1 MTEQLLTYPSTNPT
15 LTLTV
20 VISWQSLRYVTREG
34 RALGVQLLR
43 LTNEK
48 NAEEE
53 QDMTDGESLIC

>member
-1 MTEQLLTYPSTNPT
+1 MTEQLLTYASTNPT

-48 NAEEE
+48 NAAGC
-53 QDMTDGESLIC
+53 DRW